1 MNLGANWYGLW
12 HGAIKIDRM
21 FFVHFEVYFFISVIQ
36 RLLLVIDLKSVQQA
50 FGAIVLSQQIS
61 NVKKTKKR

>member
-21 FFVHFEVYFFISVIQ
+21 FFKHFEVYFFISVIQ
-36 RLLLVIDLKSVQQA
+36 RLLLVIDLKSVGNKHFEQS
-50 FGAIVLSQQIS
+50 F
-61 NVKKTKKR
+61 